1 VKPGVLGPL
10 LRAVE
15 EPLRVYQQRREPTVV
30 SIVGESD
37 IAARGEMCAAF
48 QAAADNPRV
57 IVDLSALRYLDS
69 AVIDELFRAHTRC
82 ERLRGRLVI
91 VAQDER
97 LVRLLSITGFTA
109 RVTIVDTVANAFTLL
124 RPAVED

>member
-1 VKPGVLGPL
+1 M
-10 LRAVE
+10 
-15 EPLRVYQQRREPTVV
+15 YQQEREPAVV
-30 SIVGESD
+30 AIVGESD
-37 IAARGEMCAAF
+37 IAARGEMRAAL

-57 IVDLSALRYLDS
+57 IVDLTALRYLDS

-91 VAQDER
+91 VAQDQR
-97 LVRLLSITGFTA
+97 LVRLLSITGLTG
-109 RVTIVDTVANAFTLL
+109 RVTIADTLANAFALL